1 MISTTFPCDLRFSVG
16 VTRLEFARRFA
27 VQLLP
32 LNHGGNMGKEVDVEE
47 VLIHSYSRNQA
58 VEDGV
63 LVDVSET
70 AREAGFR
77 YPVAL
82 THAVWDRYVAVP
94 EEAEGQ
100 DEDGRLWDI
109 LWMLKHAIASR
120 SEANR
125 GSVREF
131 QLLVRNDNRRARIVT
146 LKSVCGPG
154 DDGEP
159 VLTIMLPS
167 ED

>member
-1 MISTTFPCDLRFSVG
+1 MSSTNFPCDLRFSVG
-16 VTRLEFARRFA
+16 QARLEFARRFA

-32 LNHGGNMGKEVDVEE
+32 FNHGGNMGKEVDVEE
-47 VLIHSYSRNQA
+47 VLIHSYSRKQA
-58 VEDGV
+58 IEDGV
-63 LVDVSET
+63 LVDVSEM

-82 THAVWDRYVAVP
+82 THAVWERYVVVP
-94 EEAEGQ
+94 EGVEAQ

-109 LWMLKHAIASR
+109 LWMLKQAIALGPK
-120 SEANR
+120 NR
-125 GSVREF
+125 RNVMQYRLS
-131 QLLVRNDNRRARIVT
+131 VRNDNKRSDLIT

-154 DDGEP
+154 DDREP